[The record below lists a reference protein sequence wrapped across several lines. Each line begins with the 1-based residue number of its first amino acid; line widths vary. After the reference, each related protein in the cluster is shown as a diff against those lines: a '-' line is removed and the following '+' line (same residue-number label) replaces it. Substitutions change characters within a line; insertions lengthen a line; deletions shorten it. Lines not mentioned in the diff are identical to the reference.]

1 MAREDI
7 VQDNRRET
15 QIAQIVGLKPS
26 EKRAGRDATDLYGN
40 SFELKSA
47 TKRTITTARDV
58 GVQTIAKWRKNYWV
72 VATGLIKAGK
82 FKIDSIYVAHP
93 DDLEPW
99 FAPLEKLLR
108 AEARVCFNVLKAA
121 AKAGAC
127 KLDIEFVRQKCER
140 GITRNNP
147 HIPLK
152 LFQDH
157 CFKLDHTN
165 SKAAQKQLAEFVRN
179 HPLN

>member
-15 QIAQIVGLKPS
+15 QIAGIVGLKPS

-47 TKRTITTARDV
+47 TKKSITTARDV
-58 GVQTIAKWRKNYWV
+58 GVHTIAKWRKTYWV
-72 VATGLIKAGK
+72 VATGRNKADK
-82 FKIDSIYVAHP
+82 FEIDSIYVAHP
-93 DDLEPW
+93 NDLERW

-147 HIPLK
+147 HIPLG
-152 LFQDH
+152 LFQNH
-157 CFKLDHTN
+157 CLKLDHIN
-165 SKAAQKQLAEFVRN
+165 QIAAKQQLAEFVRRR
-179 HPLN
+179 PLD